1 VFNVIA
7 LCHEVIVERVDGQS
21 TYNSSSPDEIALI
34 NFAKLCGYE
43 YLGEEHEKMLVYFR
57 P

>member
-1 VFNVIA
+1 MIA
-7 LCHEVIVERVDGQS
+7 LCHEVIVERVDGQP